1 MNFSQREKFIEKI
14 NKDNISL
21 FMNSLENLILED
33 KKNIDI
39 NFYKDFLDLKQYI
52 FDKGVSLKNILI

>member
-39 NFYKDFLDLKQYI
+39 NFYKNFLDLKQYI

>member
-14 NKDNISL
+14 DKNNISL
-21 FMNSLENLILED
+21 FMNSLEVLILEN
-33 KKNIDI
+33 KQNIDI
-39 NFYKDFLDLKQYI
+39 KFYKDFLELKQYI